1 MYYNKCEVYPM
12 VCEINYEHEKSLSE
26 YVKNLCEVENVE
38 VLFECV
44 RLLKQDM
51 SLDEIRQLDDEKMFT
66 YYLKAE
72 KIVNNG

>member
-1 MYYNKCEVYPM
+1 M

>member
-1 MYYNKCEVYPM
+1 M

-26 YVKNLCEVENVE
+26 YIKNLCEVENVE

-44 RLLKQDM
+44 RLLKEDK
-51 SLDEIRQLDDEKMFT
+51 SLEEIKRLNDEEMFT

-72 KIVNNG
+72 KEVNSR